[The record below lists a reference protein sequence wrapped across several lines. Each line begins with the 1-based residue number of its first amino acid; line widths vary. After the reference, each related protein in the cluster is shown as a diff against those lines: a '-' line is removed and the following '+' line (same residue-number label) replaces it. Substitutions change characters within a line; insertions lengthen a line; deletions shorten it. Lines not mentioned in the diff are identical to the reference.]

1 MKSGGIFML
10 ESELIKLIEDI
21 QLKKTESNYIEVK
34 SARNGCPKIFDTL
47 SSFSNQQNGGT
58 IIFGVDE
65 NDDYNVCGVYDA
77 ADLQKKIMEQSL
89 QMEPVVR
96 PLCTVAVVD
105 GKTVVSAEIQEMD
118 NFQKPCFYKGAG
130 RLRGSYVRVADG
142 DRLMTE
148 YEVYS
153 YEAFKQDI
161 HDELRT
167 NDRAEM
173 TDINTDEYQLYLL
186 ELKKNKPH
194 LAKLEEKE
202 INRLQGFVVD
212 NKPTVA
218 ALMLF
223 SVYPQAYFPQLCIT
237 AVSVPGKE
245 MSATGSVGERFIDN
259 KRIEGSITQM
269 LNDALIFVR
278 KNMKVKTIIDA
289 ETGMRNDRTEYPVI
303 AVRELVLNALIHRDY
318 SIHTE
323 SAPITITMY
332 SDRMEIENPG
342 GLYGRMTLDSL
353 GFVSADTR
361 NPYIAGALE
370 IMGETENRYSGI
382 PTIRSAMKNAG
393 LPQPVFVNNSGV
405 FKAILYN
412 EIVSEK
418 GNSDLASRILD
429 FCSVPRSRK
438 ELEEKFKDDITIAYL
453 MSKHMKP
460 LIAENKIAL
469 TKPESPKSKD
479 QKYFTIK

>member
-1 MKSGGIFML
+1 ML
-10 ESELIKLIEDI
+10 EIELVKLIEDI
-21 QLKKTESNYIEVK
+21 QLKKAESNYIEVK

-167 NDRAEM
+167 NSRAEL
-173 TDINTDEYQLYLL
+173 TDINTEEYQLYLL

-278 KNMKVKTIIDA
+278 KNMKVKTIINS

-342 GLYGRMTLDSL
+342 GLYGRMTLDNL

-393 LPQPVFVNNSGV
+393 LPQPVFENNRGV

-418 GNSDLASRILD
+418 GNSDLASRILN

>member
-1 MKSGGIFML
+1 ML

-65 NDDYNVCGVYDA
+65 NENFNVCGVYDA
-77 ADLQKKIMEQSL
+77 DDLQKKIMEQSL

-118 NFQKPCFYKGAG
+118 NFQKPCFYKGTG

-278 KNMKVKTIIDA
+278 KNMKVKTIIDS

-393 LPQPVFVNNSGV
+393 LPQPVFVNNRGV

>member
-1 MKSGGIFML
+1 ML

-194 LAKLEEKE
+194 LAKLEERE

-223 SVYPQAYFPQLCIT
+223 SVYPQAYFPQFCIT

-245 MSATGSVGERFIDN
+245 MSATGSVGERFIDK

-393 LPQPVFVNNSGV
+393 LPQPVFVNNRGV

>member
-1 MKSGGIFML
+1 ML
-10 ESELIKLIEDI
+10 EIELVKLIEDI
-21 QLKKTESNYIEVK
+21 QLKKAESNYIEVK
-34 SARNGCPKIFDTL
+34 SAQNGCPKIFDTL

-65 NDDYNVCGVYDA
+65 NEDFNVCGVYDA

-105 GKTVVSAEIQEMD
+105 GKTVVSAEIQEID

-142 DRLMTE
+142 DRFMTE

-167 NDRAEM
+167 NSRAEL
-173 TDINTDEYQLYLL
+173 TDINTEEYQLYLL

-223 SVYPQAYFPQLCIT
+223 SIYPQAYFPQLCIT

-269 LNDALIFVR
+269 LSDALIFVR
-278 KNMKVKTIIDA
+278 KNMKVKTIIDP

-342 GLYGRMTLDSL
+342 GLYGRMTLDNL

-393 LPQPVFVNNSGV
+393 LPQPVFENNRGV

-418 GNSDLASRILD
+418 RNSDLASRILN

>member
-1 MKSGGIFML
+1 ML

-278 KNMKVKTIIDA
+278 KNMKVKTIIDS

-393 LPQPVFVNNSGV
+393 LPQPVFVNNRGV

-429 FCSVPRSRK
+429 FCSVPRSRR
-438 ELEEKFKDDITIAYL
+438 ELEEKFKEEITIAYL

>member
-1 MKSGGIFML
+1 MKSGGILML

-153 YEAFKQDI
+153 YEAFKQNI

-212 NKPTVA
+212 NKPTIA

-393 LPQPVFVNNSGV
+393 LPQPVFVNNRGV

-438 ELEEKFKDDITIAYL
+438 ELEEKFKEEITIAYL

>member
-1 MKSGGIFML
+1 ML

-278 KNMKVKTIIDA
+278 KNMKVKTIIDS

-393 LPQPVFVNNSGV
+393 LPQPVFVNNRGV

-429 FCSVPRSRK
+429 FCSVPRSRR

>member
-1 MKSGGIFML
+1 ML
-10 ESELIKLIEDI
+10 ESELIKLIGDI

-153 YEAFKQDI
+153 YEAFKQNI

-278 KNMKVKTIIDA
+278 KNMKVKTIIDS

-393 LPQPVFVNNSGV
+393 LPQPVFVNNRGV

-438 ELEEKFKDDITIAYL
+438 ELEEKFKEEITIAYL

-460 LIAENKIAL
+460 LITENKIAL

>member
-1 MKSGGIFML
+1 ML
-10 ESELIKLIEDI
+10 ESELIKLIGDI

-58 IIFGVDE
+58 IVFGVDE
-65 NDDYNVCGVYDA
+65 NENFNVCGVYDA
-77 ADLQKKIMEQSL
+77 ADLQKRIMEQSL

-173 TDINTDEYQLYLL
+173 TDINTNEYQLYLL

-278 KNMKVKTIIDA
+278 KNMKVKTIIDS

-342 GLYGRMTLDSL
+342 GLYGRMTLDNL

-393 LPQPVFVNNSGV
+393 LPQPVFVNNRGV

-429 FCSVPRSRK
+429 FCIVPRSRK
-438 ELEEKFKDDITIAYL
+438 ELEEKFKEEITIAYL

-479 QKYFTIK
+479 QKYYTVK

>member
-1 MKSGGIFML
+1 ML

-153 YEAFKQDI
+153 YEAFKQNI

-212 NKPTVA
+212 NKPTIA

-393 LPQPVFVNNSGV
+393 LPQPVFVNNRGV

-438 ELEEKFKDDITIAYL
+438 ELEEKFKEEITIAYL

>member
-1 MKSGGIFML
+1 ML

-21 QLKKTESNYIEVK
+21 QLKRTESNYIEVK

-65 NDDYNVCGVYDA
+65 NEDYNVCGVYDA

-96 PLCTVAVVD
+96 PLCTVAVFD
-105 GKTVVSAEIQEMD
+105 GKTVVSAVIQEMD

-278 KNMKVKTIIDA
+278 KNMKVKTIIDS

-361 NPYIAGALE
+361 KPYIAGALE

-393 LPQPVFVNNSGV
+393 LPQPVFVNNRGV

>member
-1 MKSGGIFML
+1 ML
-10 ESELIKLIEDI
+10 EIELIKLIEDI

-65 NDDYNVCGVYDA
+65 NEDYDVCGVYDA

-96 PLCTVAVVD
+96 PLYTVAVVD

-167 NDRAEM
+167 NDRAEI
-173 TDINTDEYQLYLL
+173 TDINTEEYQLYLL

-278 KNMKVKTIIDA
+278 KNMKVKTIIDV

-342 GLYGRMTLDSL
+342 GLYGRMTLDNL

-382 PTIRSAMKNAG
+382 PTIRSAMKDAG
-393 LPQPVFVNNSGV
+393 LPQPVFVNNRGV

-438 ELEEKFKDDITIAYL
+438 ELEEKFKEEITIAYL

-469 TKPESPKSKD
+469 TKPKFPKSKD
-479 QKYFTIK
+479 QKYYTVK

>member
-1 MKSGGIFML
+1 ML

-21 QLKKTESNYIEVK
+21 QLKRTESNYIEVK

-194 LAKLEEKE
+194 LAKLEERE

-223 SVYPQAYFPQLCIT
+223 SVYPQAYFPQFCIT

-393 LPQPVFVNNSGV
+393 LPQPVFVNNRGV

-460 LIAENKIAL
+460 LIAKNKIAL

>member
-1 MKSGGIFML
+1 ML

-96 PLCTVAVVD
+96 PLCTVAVFD

-212 NKPTVA
+212 NKPTIA

-278 KNMKVKTIIDA
+278 KNMKVKTIVDS

-393 LPQPVFVNNSGV
+393 LPQPVFVNNRGV

-418 GNSDLASRILD
+418 GNSDIASRILD

>member
-1 MKSGGIFML
+1 ML

-21 QLKKTESNYIEVK
+21 QLKKTESNYFEVK

-118 NFQKPCFYKGAG
+118 NFHKPCFYKGAG

-153 YEAFKQDI
+153 YEAFKLDI

-212 NKPTVA
+212 NKPTIA

-278 KNMKVKTIIDA
+278 KNMKVKTIVDS

-393 LPQPVFVNNSGV
+393 LPQPVFVNNRGV

-418 GNSDLASRILD
+418 GNSDIASRILD

>member
-1 MKSGGIFML
+1 ML

-65 NDDYNVCGVYDA
+65 NENFNVCGVYDA
-77 ADLQKKIMEQSL
+77 ADLQKKIMEQSM

-153 YEAFKQDI
+153 YEVFKQDI

-186 ELKKNKPH
+186 ELKKNKPY

-438 ELEEKFKDDITIAYL
+438 ELEEKFKEEITIAYL

>member
-1 MKSGGIFML
+1 ML

-65 NDDYNVCGVYDA
+65 NENFNVCGVYDA

-278 KNMKVKTIIDA
+278 KNMKVKTIIDS

-393 LPQPVFVNNSGV
+393 LPQPVFVNNRGV

-418 GNSDLASRILD
+418 GNSDLASRILN

-438 ELEEKFKDDITIAYL
+438 ELEEKFKEEITIAYL

>member
-1 MKSGGIFML
+1 ML

-65 NDDYNVCGVYDA
+65 NENFNVCGVYDA

-278 KNMKVKTIIDA
+278 KNMKVKTIIDS

-393 LPQPVFVNNSGV
+393 LPQPVFVNNRGV

-438 ELEEKFKDDITIAYL
+438 ELEEKFKEEITIAYL

>member
-1 MKSGGIFML
+1 ML

-58 IIFGVDE
+58 IIFGIDE
-65 NDDYNVCGVYDA
+65 NDDFNVCGVYDA

-245 MSATGSVGERFIDN
+245 MSVTGSVGERFIDN

-278 KNMKVKTIIDA
+278 KNMKVKTIIDS

-393 LPQPVFVNNSGV
+393 LPQPVFVNNRGV

-429 FCSVPRSRK
+429 FCIVPRSRK
-438 ELEEKFKDDITIAYL
+438 ELEEKFKEEITIAYL

>member
-1 MKSGGIFML
+1 ML
-10 ESELIKLIEDI
+10 ESELIKLIENI

-65 NDDYNVCGVYDA
+65 NEDYNVCGVYDA
-77 ADLQKKIMEQSL
+77 ADLQKKILEQSL

-194 LAKLEEKE
+194 LAKLEERE

-342 GLYGRMTLDSL
+342 GLYGRMTLDNL

-393 LPQPVFVNNSGV
+393 LPQPVFVNNRGV

-418 GNSDLASRILD
+418 GNSDLASQILD

>member
-1 MKSGGIFML
+1 ML

-118 NFQKPCFYKGAG
+118 NFHKPCFYKGAG

-153 YEAFKQDI
+153 YEAFKLDI

-212 NKPTVA
+212 NKPTIA

-278 KNMKVKTIIDA
+278 KNMKVKTIIDS

-393 LPQPVFVNNSGV
+393 LPQPVFVNNRGV

-429 FCSVPRSRK
+429 FCIVPRSRK
-438 ELEEKFKDDITIAYL
+438 ELEEKFKEEITIAYL

-479 QKYFTIK
+479 QKYYTVK

>member
-1 MKSGGIFML
+1 
-10 ESELIKLIEDI
+10 
-21 QLKKTESNYIEVK
+21 
-34 SARNGCPKIFDTL
+34 
-47 SSFSNQQNGGT
+47 
-58 IIFGVDE
+58 
-65 NDDYNVCGVYDA
+65 
-77 ADLQKKIMEQSL
+77 
-89 QMEPVVR
+89 
-96 PLCTVAVVD
+96 
-105 GKTVVSAEIQEMD
+105 
-118 NFQKPCFYKGAG
+118 
-130 RLRGSYVRVADG
+130 
-142 DRLMTE
+142 
-148 YEVYS
+148 
-153 YEAFKQDI
+153 
-161 HDELRT
+161 
-167 NDRAEM
+167 
-173 TDINTDEYQLYLL
+173 
-186 ELKKNKPH
+186 
-194 LAKLEEKE
+194 
-202 INRLQGFVVD
+202 
-212 NKPTVA
+212 
-218 ALMLF
+218 
-223 SVYPQAYFPQLCIT
+223 
-237 AVSVPGKE
+237 

-278 KNMKVKTIIDA
+278 KNMKVKTIIDH
-289 ETGMRNDRTEYPVI
+289 ETGKRNDRTEYPVI

-342 GLYGRMTLDSL
+342 GLYGRMTLDNL

-393 LPQPVFVNNSGV
+393 LPQPVFVNNRGV

-412 EIVSEK
+412 ETVNEK
-418 GNSDLASRILD
+418 GNGDLESRILN

-438 ELEEKFKDDITIAYL
+438 ELEEKFKNEITIAYL

-469 TKPESPKSKD
+469 TKPEAPKSKD
-479 QKYFTIK
+479 QKYYTVK

>member
-1 MKSGGIFML
+1 ML

-21 QLKKTESNYIEVK
+21 QLKRTESNYIEVK

-167 NDRAEM
+167 NYRAEM
-173 TDINTDEYQLYLL
+173 TDINTEEYQMYLL

-245 MSATGSVGERFIDN
+245 MSVTGSVGERFIDN

-278 KNMKVKTIIDA
+278 KNMKVKTIIDS

-393 LPQPVFVNNSGV
+393 LPQPVFVNNRGV

-438 ELEEKFKDDITIAYL
+438 ELEEKFREEITIAYL

>member
-1 MKSGGIFML
+1 ML

-21 QLKKTESNYIEVK
+21 QLKKTESNYIEIK

-153 YEAFKQDI
+153 FEAFKQNI

-212 NKPTVA
+212 NKPTIA

-342 GLYGRMTLDSL
+342 GLYGRMTLDNL

-393 LPQPVFVNNSGV
+393 LPQPVFVNNRGV

-438 ELEEKFKDDITIAYL
+438 ELEEKFKEEITIAYL

>member
-1 MKSGGIFML
+1 ML
-10 ESELIKLIEDI
+10 ETELVKLIEDI

-65 NDDYNVCGVYDA
+65 NDDYKVCGVYDA

-105 GKTVVSAEIQEMD
+105 EKTVVSAEIQEMD

-173 TDINTDEYQLYLL
+173 SDINTEKYQLYLV

-278 KNMKVKTIIDA
+278 KNMKVKTIIDS

-342 GLYGRMTLDSL
+342 GLYGRMTLDNL

-393 LPQPVFVNNSGV
+393 LPQPVFVNNRGV

-418 GNSDLASRILD
+418 ENSDLASRILN

-479 QKYFTIK
+479 QKYYTIK

>member
-1 MKSGGIFML
+1 ML

-58 IIFGVDE
+58 IVFGVDE

-118 NFQKPCFYKGAG
+118 NFQKPCFYKGSG

-342 GLYGRMTLDSL
+342 GLYGRMTLDNL

-429 FCSVPRSRK
+429 FCRVPRSRK
-438 ELEEKFKDDITIAYL
+438 ELEEKFKEEITIAYL

>member
-1 MKSGGIFML
+1 ML

-194 LAKLEEKE
+194 LAKLEERE

-278 KNMKVKTIIDA
+278 KNMKVKTIIDS

-393 LPQPVFVNNSGV
+393 LPQPVFVNNRGV

-418 GNSDLASRILD
+418 GNSDIASRILD

-438 ELEEKFKDDITIAYL
+438 ELEEKFKEEITIAYL

>member
-173 TDINTDEYQLYLL
+173 TDINTEEYQMYLL

-393 LPQPVFVNNSGV
+393 LPQPVFVNNRGV

-438 ELEEKFKDDITIAYL
+438 ELEEKFKEEITIAYL

>member
-1 MKSGGIFML
+1 ML

-118 NFQKPCFYKGAG
+118 NFHKPCFYKGAG

-278 KNMKVKTIIDA
+278 KNMKVKTIIDS

-323 SAPITITMY
+323 STPITITMY

-393 LPQPVFVNNSGV
+393 LPQPVFVNNRGV

-438 ELEEKFKDDITIAYL
+438 ELEEKFKEEITIAYL

>member
-1 MKSGGIFML
+1 ML
-10 ESELIKLIEDI
+10 EIELVKLIEDI
-21 QLKKTESNYIEVK
+21 QLKKAESNYIEVK

-58 IIFGVDE
+58 IIFGIDE

-153 YEAFKQDI
+153 YEAFKQNI
-161 HDELRT
+161 HDELRII
-167 NDRAEM
+167 DRAELA
-173 TDINTDEYQLYLL
+173 DINTEEYQLYLL

-212 NKPTVA
+212 GKPTVA

-223 SVYPQAYFPQLCIT
+223 SIYPQAYFPQLCIT

-269 LNDALIFVR
+269 LSDALIFVR
-278 KNMKVKTIIDA
+278 KNMKVKTIINS

-342 GLYGRMTLDSL
+342 GLYGRMTLDNL

-361 NPYIAGALE
+361 NPYIAGTLE

-382 PTIRSAMKNAG
+382 PTIRSAMKSAG
-393 LPQPVFVNNSGV
+393 LPQPVFVNNRGV

-412 EIVSEK
+412 ETVSEK
-418 GNSDLASRILD
+418 GNGDLASRILN

>member
-1 MKSGGIFML
+1 ML
-10 ESELIKLIEDI
+10 EIELVKLIEDI
-21 QLKKTESNYIEVK
+21 QLKKAESNYIEVK
-34 SARNGCPKIFDTL
+34 SARNSCPKIFDTL

-167 NDRAEM
+167 NSRAELN
-173 TDINTDEYQLYLL
+173 DINTEEYQLYLL

-278 KNMKVKTIIDA
+278 KNMKVKTIINS

-332 SDRMEIENPG
+332 SDRIEIENPG
-342 GLYGRMTLDSL
+342 GLYGRMTLDNL

-361 NPYIAGALE
+361 NPYMAGALE

-393 LPQPVFVNNSGV
+393 LPQPVFENNRGV

-418 GNSDLASRILD
+418 GNSDLASRILN

>member
-1 MKSGGIFML
+1 ML

-278 KNMKVKTIIDA
+278 KNMKVKTIIDS

-393 LPQPVFVNNSGV
+393 LPQPVFVNNRGV

>member
-1 MKSGGIFML
+1 MIDFNSLF
-10 ESELIKLIEDI
+10 IKLIEDI

-58 IIFGVDE
+58 IIFGIDE
-65 NDDYNVCGVYDA
+65 NEVYNVCGVYDA

-153 YEAFKQDI
+153 YEVFKQDI

-173 TDINTDEYQLYLL
+173 ADINTEEYQLYLL

-194 LAKLEEKE
+194 LAKLKEKE

-237 AVSVPGKE
+237 AVSIPGKE
-245 MSATGSVGERFIDN
+245 MSATGIVGERFIDN
-259 KRIEGSITQM
+259 KRIEGSVTQM

-342 GLYGRMTLDSL
+342 GLYGRMTLDNL

-393 LPQPVFVNNSGV
+393 LPQPVFVNNRGV

-412 EIVSEK
+412 AIVSEK
-418 GNSDLASRILD
+418 ENSDLASRIID

-438 ELEEKFKDDITIAYL
+438 ELGEKFKEDITIAYL

-479 QKYFTIK
+479 QKYYTVK

>member
-1 MKSGGIFML
+1 ML
-10 ESELIKLIEDI
+10 EIELVKLIEDI
-21 QLKKTESNYIEVK
+21 QLKKAESNYIEVK

-96 PLCTVAVVD
+96 PLCTVAVID

-167 NDRAEM
+167 NSRAEL
-173 TDINTDEYQLYLL
+173 TDINTEEYQLYLL

-223 SVYPQAYFPQLCIT
+223 SIYPQAYFPQLCIT

-278 KNMKVKTIIDA
+278 KNMKVKTIIDP

-303 AVRELVLNALIHRDY
+303 AIRELVLNALIHRDY
-318 SIHTE
+318 SKHTE

-342 GLYGRMTLDSL
+342 GLYGRMTLDNL

-393 LPQPVFVNNSGV
+393 LPQPVFVNNRGV

-418 GNSDLASRILD
+418 GNSDLASRILN

-438 ELEEKFKDDITIAYL
+438 ELEEKFKNEITIAYL

-479 QKYFTIK
+479 QKYYTVK

>member
-1 MKSGGIFML
+1 ML

-173 TDINTDEYQLYLL
+173 TDINTEEYQMYLL

-223 SVYPQAYFPQLCIT
+223 SVYPQAYFPKLCIT

-278 KNMKVKTIIDA
+278 KNMKVKTIIDS

-342 GLYGRMTLDSL
+342 GLYGRMTLDNL

-393 LPQPVFVNNSGV
+393 LPQPVFVNNRGV

>member
-1 MKSGGIFML
+1 ML

-65 NDDYNVCGVYDA
+65 NENFNVCGVYDA

-342 GLYGRMTLDSL
+342 GLYGRMTLESL

-393 LPQPVFVNNSGV
+393 LPQPVFVNNRGV

-438 ELEEKFKDDITIAYL
+438 ELEEKFKEEITIAYL

-479 QKYFTIK
+479 QKYYTVK

>member
-1 MKSGGIFML
+1 M
-10 ESELIKLIEDI
+10 
-21 QLKKTESNYIEVK
+21 
-34 SARNGCPKIFDTL
+34 
-47 SSFSNQQNGGT
+47 
-58 IIFGVDE
+58 
-65 NDDYNVCGVYDA
+65 
-77 ADLQKKIMEQSL
+77 
-89 QMEPVVR
+89 
-96 PLCTVAVVD
+96 CTVAIVD
-105 GKTVVSAEIQEMD
+105 EKTVVSAEIQEMD

-153 YEAFKQDI
+153 YEAFRKDI

-167 NDRAEM
+167 NDRTELN
-173 TDINTDEYQLYLL
+173 DIKTEEYQFYIF
-186 ELKKNKPH
+186 ELKKNKPNI
-194 LAKLEEKE
+194 AKLDEKE
-202 INRLQGFVVD
+202 IDRLQGFVID
-212 NKPTVA
+212 NKPTIA

-237 AVSVPGKE
+237 AVSVHGME
-245 MSATGSVGERFIDN
+245 MSMTGSVGERFIDN

-278 KNMKVKTIIDA
+278 KNMKTKTIIDPK
-289 ETGMRNDRTEYPVI
+289 TGIRNDRTEYPIV

-332 SDRMEIENPG
+332 SDRMGIENPG
-342 GLYGRMTLDSL
+342 GLYGRMTLDNL

-393 LPQPVFVNNSGV
+393 LSQPVFVNNRGV

-412 EIVSEK
+412 EIVNE
-418 GNSDLASRILD
+418 NTNDDIVSRILN
-429 FCSVPRSRK
+429 FCSIPRSRK
-438 ELEEKFKDDITIAYL
+438 ELENEFKGEITIAYL
-453 MSKHMKP
+453 MSKHMKH

-469 TKPESPKSKD
+469 TKLKSPKSKD
-479 QKYFTIK
+479 QKYYTVI